1 MNLDNHKK
9 KEKQTMEKKQ
19 EYKTFEVGY
28 SLYVDYSDET
38 ATIDRRDTI
47 EMTALTAEEAYND
60 AEALWESNDMA
71 FFGDDDETGGISL
84 LEIDIDCPEDIKEV

>member
-1 MNLDNHKK
+1 MKK
-9 KEKQTMEKKQ
+9 IQ

-47 EMTALTAEEAYND
+47 EMVALTADEAYDD
-60 AEALWESNDMA
+60 AEALWEENDMA
-71 FFGDDDETGGISL
+71 FFGDDDETSGISL
-84 LEIDIDCPEDIKEV
+84 LEIDIDCPEDIKEVV